1 MAKIATGGFSHTS
14 IDVTQCLVNKQ
25 HTKFREVQKWG
36 IAFAGDTMLKAA
48 IERHPAMLR
57 HKKMNRFFPHQHV
70 TAKNQQT
77 CWRCHSAGAFLPNW
91 HRLPSPDPLWF
102 LRGSHL
108 HPQLNYSEM
117 NNLQHGCMDLR
128 IPLPSGPCFN
138 LDAYVQDCQ
147 YDTVYNPVML
157 TDKGTSTS

>member
-1 MAKIATGGFSHTS
+1 MFQVFNMSATKATQGGSVQLEYSNMYLALEMAKIATGGFSHTS

-57 HKKMNRFFPHQHV
+57 HNKMNRFFSRQRV

-77 CWRCHSAGAFLPNW
+77 CWRCHSAGAFLPNR
-91 HRLPSPDPLWF
+91 HRLPSPDPL
-102 LRGSHL
+102 
-108 HPQLNYSEM
+108 
-117 NNLQHGCMDLR
+117 
-128 IPLPSGPCFN
+128 
-138 LDAYVQDCQ
+138 
-147 YDTVYNPVML
+147 
-157 TDKGTSTS
+157 